1 MDLTPL
7 LHAAITLAAQ
17 AVVGLLTGDW
27 LAGGVLV
34 CFWWFGREHAQ
45 AEYRWISAVGTGKRA
60 AMPWWGGFDPRAW
73 NMPSVLDWALPMAAV
88 AGAWALRS
96 HIAALPW
103 QQVAWGLFA
112 ALALLQALD
121 VLSTVHVLKRG
132 GQELNPVMRKAMDK
146 LGMLPALLITKAA
159 FLGLVAAG
167 IQYAALPMQWQL
179 LFLIGVS
186 VFYVGIVVHNAGSV
200 KLD

>member
-7 LHAAITLAAQ
+7 LHAAIALAAQ

-73 NMPSVLDWALPMAAV
+73 NMPSVLDWALPMDAV

-103 QQVAWGLFA
+103 QQVVWGLFA
-112 ALALLQALD
+112 ALALLQLLD
-121 VLSTVHVLKRG
+121 VLSTVHILKRG
-132 GQELNPVMRKAMDK
+132 GTELNPAMRKLMDAV
-146 LGMLPALLITKAA
+146 GVIPALVLTKAA
-159 FLGLVAAG
+159 FLAGLAAG
-167 IQYAALPMQWQL
+167 LLYVDWPLQLQL
-179 LFLIGVS
+179 LLLIGLLVL
-186 VFYVGIVVHNAGSV
+186 YVGIVVHNAGSV
-200 KLD
+200 KL